1 MKNRQTKPDP
11 ESVAAW
17 AKLVR
22 TSGTLLTNIEAQLK
36 QNGLPPL
43 IWYDVLHEI
52 AQAGATGLRPFE
64 IQQRMLLE
72 QYGVSRLLARIQ
84 KQGLIERVDCTVDGR
99 GHSVAITSAGL
110 QMRRDIWTVYG
121 PAIERVVG
129 AGLSKS
135 ERAVLIEL
143 LGKLTDA
150 D

>member
-1 MKNRQTKPDP
+1 MKNRQTKPEP

-22 TSGTLLTNIEAQLK
+22 TSGTLLANIESRLK

-43 IWYDVLHEI
+43 IWYDVLHEV
-52 AQAGATGLRPFE
+52 ARAGAAGLRPFE

-72 QYGVSRLLARIQ
+72 QYGVSRLLARMQ
-84 KQGLIERVDCTVDGR
+84 KRGLIERVDCLDDGR

-110 QMRRDIWTVYG
+110 QMRRDIWAVYG

-129 AGLSKS
+129 AGLSKT
-135 ERAVLIEL
+135 ERADLMEL

>member
-1 MKNRQTKPDP
+1 MKNRQTKPEP
-11 ESVAAW
+11 ESVAVW
-17 AKLVR
+17 VKLVR
-22 TSGTLLTNIEAQLK
+22 TSGTLLADIESQLK
-36 QNGLPPL
+36 QNDLPRL

-52 AQAGATGLRPFE
+52 AKAGATGLRPFE

-84 KQGLIERVDCTVDGR
+84 KQGLIERVDCTDDGR
-99 GHSVAITSAGL
+99 GHSVAITPAGL
-110 QMRRDIWTVYG
+110 QMRRDIWAVYG
-121 PAIERVVG
+121 PAIERAVG

-135 ERAVLIEL
+135 ERAVLTEL